1 MIKPEDII
9 KLAEEFN
16 LIKNQFTNS
25 ITLSMPIINHNVP
38 DVFDFRC
45 NNGTYDLNS
54 YLSGIN
60 ENNVLVYNLIF
71 GTNGDCYEFCRLKF
85 MEFELAYKKYK
96 QKLKIESMNGDF
108 TDDNEGTEQ
117 LKEDFK

>member
-1 MIKPEDII
+1 MIKYEDII

-16 LIKNQFTNS
+16 LLKNQYTNS

-45 NNGTYDLNS
+45 TNGTYDLNS
-54 YLSGIN
+54 YLTDIDKNKG
-60 ENNVLVYNLIF
+60 LVYNLIF

-85 MEFELAYKKYK
+85 REFELVYKKYK
-96 QKLKIESMNGDF
+96 QELKIRELNGDF
-108 TDDNEGTEQ
+108 TDDDEGTV
-117 LKEDFK
+117 

>member
-1 MIKPEDII
+1 MIKYDDII

-16 LIKNQFTNS
+16 LFKNQYTNS

-45 NNGTYDLNS
+45 TDGTYDLNS
-54 YLSGIN
+54 YISGIDKN
-60 ENNVLVYNLIF
+60 GLVYTLIF

-85 MEFELAYKKYK
+85 MEFELVYKKYK
-96 QKLKIESMNGDF
+96 QDLKIEELNGDF
-108 TDDNEGTEQ
+108 TDDDEGTV
-117 LKEDFK
+117 